1 MALMNYT
8 TEVPV
13 EKSVAELQR
22 ILTKHGAQKLL
33 IENDGSG
40 NIVAFSFMIQ
50 TDRGL
55 QGFKLPI
62 EWERVLAVLKGQKV
76 QPRYQTKEQ
85 ALRVGWRILK
95 DWTQAQLAIIETRMV
110 TLDQVFLPY
119 ATADDGR
126 TLYEVVK
133 ASNLLGTPKDSP
145 PAA

>member
-1 MALMNYT
+1 MALLNYT

>member
-1 MALMNYT
+1 MPLLNFT

-22 ILTKHGAQKLL
+22 ILTKHGAQKLM
-33 IENDGSG
+33 IENDGQG
-40 NIVAFSFMIQ
+40 NIVAFSFLIE
-50 TDRGL
+50 TDRGPT
-55 QGFKLPI
+55 GYKLPI

-119 ATADDGR
+119 ATAADGR
-126 TLYEVVK
+126 TLYEAVK
-133 ASNLLGTPKDSP
+133 ASNLLGPPKASP
-145 PAA
+145 PSA